1 VLGYAPRVRR
11 LAIRVLPAITC
22 ALLVASTS
30 TAYAWRALFDSGQ
43 FAGRAAA
50 ALQDSR
56 VRDAVAARV
65 TDEIVRRH
73 PDLLT
78 ARPVVVSAV
87 SGLVGGDAFSS
98 LFRRGVRDVH
108 GALFRGNQDTL
119 TLTVLDVGVVVAEA
133 LRVLRPDLASEIGA
147 REPVALLGRDLGPV
161 PGDLVRLARDVR
173 ILAVVPA
180 LLAVAAAAGLFVLSA
195 DRRAA
200 AARLGLA
207 VAVAGVVIVMA
218 QAVARAVVLDR
229 FDDPD
234 ARAAAGAVWDAY
246 LGDLRAAGWLI
257 AGTGAVLAA
266 AARSLIRPIEV
277 EEPLRHVWRAVS
289 TEPASPWLRALRGIA
304 LIAVGVLVIVLP
316 AALLQLVLTL
326 AGVYA
331 LYKGLEAILRLI
343 NGPAVAEPPRIRVRR
358 PAAGVV
364 AALVVTGAAVAF
376 VTGGGVD
383 EPAQAI
389 ARCDEQVELCD
400 RRLNEV
406 TLPATHNSMSVPLPG
421 WFAALQEHPIDR
433 QLADGIRGLLFDTHY
448 ADRLRNGRT
457 RTYFSSPEE
466 MRRQIAEE
474 GVSEASVE
482 AALRLRERLGFRGSG
497 ERGMYL
503 CHTFCELG
511 ATPLADVLGDLR
523 DFLVTH
529 PGDVVVVVNQDYVTP
544 SDFVGAL
551 DDAGLSGYA
560 LEPPER
566 GAAWPTLQEMVQQD
580 RRLLVLAENHAGAA
594 PWYQLV
600 YARLTQE
607 TPFMFSR
614 RAELTAPASLEAT
627 CRMNR
632 GPRDAPLFL
641 VNHWINTDPLP
652 QPGNAAVVNAYEPLL
667 RRARACQRLRGRRVN
682 LLAVDFYER
691 GDLFEVVDALN
702 GVVDGHA

>member
-133 LRVLRPDLASEIGA
+133 LRVLRVLRRDLASEIGA

-161 PGDLVRLARDVR
+161 PGDLVRLARGVR

-207 VAVAGVVIVMA
+207 VTVAGVVIVMA

-266 AARSLIRPIEV
+266 SPRSQ
-277 EEPLRHVWRAVS
+277 
-289 TEPASPWLRALRGIA
+289 SP
-304 LIAVGVLVIVLP
+304 
-316 AALLQLVLTL
+316 T
-326 AGVYA
+326 
-331 LYKGLEAILRLI
+331 
-343 NGPAVAEPPRIRVRR
+343 N
-358 PAAGVV
+358 
-364 AALVVTGAAVAF
+364 
-376 VTGGGVD
+376 
-383 EPAQAI
+383 
-389 ARCDEQVELCD
+389 
-400 RRLNEV
+400 
-406 TLPATHNSMSVPLPG
+406 
-421 WFAALQEHPIDR
+421 
-433 QLADGIRGLLFDTHY
+433 
-448 ADRLRNGRT
+448 
-457 RTYFSSPEE
+457 
-466 MRRQIAEE
+466 
-474 GVSEASVE
+474 
-482 AALRLRERLGFRGSG
+482 
-497 ERGMYL
+497 
-503 CHTFCELG
+503 
-511 ATPLADVLGDLR
+511 
-523 DFLVTH
+523 
-529 PGDVVVVVNQDYVTP
+529 
-544 SDFVGAL
+544 
-551 DDAGLSGYA
+551 
-560 LEPPER
+560 
-566 GAAWPTLQEMVQQD
+566 
-580 RRLLVLAENHAGAA
+580 
-594 PWYQLV
+594 
-600 YARLTQE
+600 
-607 TPFMFSR
+607 
-614 RAELTAPASLEAT
+614 
-627 CRMNR
+627 
-632 GPRDAPLFL
+632 
-641 VNHWINTDPLP
+641 
-652 QPGNAAVVNAYEPLL
+652 
-667 RRARACQRLRGRRVN
+667 
-682 LLAVDFYER
+682 
-691 GDLFEVVDALN
+691 
-702 GVVDGHA
+702 